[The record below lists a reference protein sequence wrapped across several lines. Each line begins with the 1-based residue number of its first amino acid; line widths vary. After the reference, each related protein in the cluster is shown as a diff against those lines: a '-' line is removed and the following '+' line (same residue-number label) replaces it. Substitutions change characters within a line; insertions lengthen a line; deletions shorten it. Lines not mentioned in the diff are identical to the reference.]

1 MIDWSTI
8 IASVITALA
17 TISSVFLGQQFF
29 KRRSGS
35 GYGSCDKDPV
45 IKDTLQSR
53 NVYKALE
60 FLLTELDADRAYVIE
75 FHNGNSYLSG
85 RGQQK
90 FSCTHEIVTEG
101 TSRECIEMQEYK
113 VSNYH
118 SYISH
123 LIDDGKFFSY
133 NSNELDDH
141 AFSSLLHSKGVKSIL
156 NVPIKTLNGN
166 IIGVLG
172 VDYVKR
178 SIDLKKMQEK
188 FAQEDLDLHL
198 LKFIKAQARAIGG
211 YLI

>member
-17 TISSVFLGQQFF
+17 TLTSVIFGHRIF
-29 KRRSGS
+29 KNRNQA
-35 GYGSCDKDPV
+35 SCDSDCKDPV
-45 IKDTLQSR
+45 VKDTLQSR

-60 FLLTELDADRAYVIE
+60 FILTELGGDRAYVIE

-85 RGQQK
+85 RHQQK

-123 LIDDGKFFSY
+123 LIDDGKFFSFD
-133 NSNELDDH
+133 SDKLDDH

-156 NVPIKTLNGN
+156 NVPIKTLSGN
-166 IIGVLG
+166 IIGILG
-172 VDYVKR
+172 VDYVKVN
-178 SIDLKKMQEK
+178 IDLVKVREK
-188 FAQEDLDLHL
+188 FGEEDFELYL